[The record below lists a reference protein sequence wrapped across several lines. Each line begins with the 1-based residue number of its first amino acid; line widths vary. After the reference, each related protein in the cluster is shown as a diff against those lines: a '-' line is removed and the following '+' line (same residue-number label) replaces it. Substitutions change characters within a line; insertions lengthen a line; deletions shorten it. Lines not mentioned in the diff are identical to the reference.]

1 MTRMAMDLS
10 RELRPFFTE
19 KALSALDRAVV
30 QGAPDRPASTL
41 DVFLAVMEVDALAA
55 WWRIYPSF
63 REPEAPDA
71 ARYQDPQPHADDWWN
86 GRPITVTCACAI
98 RASVGLACNTVP
110 NLVPISVGVLA
121 LCLVG
126 LPATAASR
134 ALGVRSDDAHREL
147 LELVQEALVQGHWD
161 DIQELL
167 GACYAVPDPPAPGEP
182 GAPGLPAPGWL
193 DADDADLRR
202 MLDVTA
208 DRIEA
213 LIDALNQF
221 LRADSPERA
230 GELIEQHPELLSS
243 PFGKIIEDAIRAAE
257 QAGDREWALQMQVR
271 CHFRQSYRQLIDGP
285 PETIAGTERL
295 ADRDRVPDA
304 AAVAAPGERAAP
316 GRPGQPGTRT
326 AGSRLEER
334 LRQLQSTPEP
344 DVIRATDA
352 LAEAAELLAAAD
364 DLRTDERLLMMVG
377 GLHFMRWCADQDDGA
392 STDHQEELMVAM
404 ALLAPLYA
412 GSSSLLDRRLRRFL
426 HRERGRRPRP
436 DEHPASTALRAFLR
450 AARPADH
457 EWAELL
463 WQVSHLVYRGYRR
476 TDQGPALSEA
486 TALLGHAVTATPV
499 NDPDYPRRAA
509 TLGAWRLVRQRE
521 TSQPADLA
529 DALGRLRAGTAG
541 LPAHSSGL
549 PGALSAL
556 GSALDSLFEQE
567 HDLDALDAGIRA
579 HREALRNLP
588 EDGPRY
594 GALALR
600 LAAALLRY
608 HGRTR
613 QRPSLEEAITIL
625 RKAETAADRHGERSP
640 GVLIGLA
647 NNLGVAYTARYE
659 RTRDGADLDEAINAG
674 ERAVGIADDA
684 GAGVDERDR
693 AAACGTLGM
702 ALIERYVR
710 YANGRPADFLPPDD
724 ANRMLGQLLDE
735 ALGHLREAV
744 TRSPGGSPAYATAQA
759 NLGIGLLRA
768 REAGTPRDVVDE
780 ARAAFSAAADSR
792 AAAAPVRLLAS
803 LTAGRLTADHGDWQA
818 AAARLEAAIDL
829 LATAVPRGLR
839 REDREYQLSLLRDLG
854 CDAAACAWQAGDAAR
869 AVRLFERGRGV
880 LLAQEIGTPTELDRL
895 RACDHA
901 GAEKLARDF
910 AALQH
915 EVDKA
920 ERGELVS
927 DPGDWGKPTAAEER
941 RRLRGQREELLGQ
954 IRAIKGFEE
963 FGRPTGQV
971 DPRAVSDGGP
981 VVLLNVSRYGSAA
994 FLIRDAA
1001 VAVKVLPRLTPAMVR
1016 AMLAE
1021 LLIVTDRDKTG
1032 QLAAQPRLDHLL
1044 GSLWDTAVGP
1054 VLDELGITARLDPA
1068 KEAAGPRVWW
1078 CPGGL
1083 LSFLPLHAAGHH
1095 ATRSDAI
1102 PRTAIDRVISSYT
1115 PTLRVLERSRRA
1127 PAVADGQLLIV
1138 DPGTLGAE
1146 KVRRE
1151 AAWRK
1156 REGVKLL
1163 ADAAATR
1170 GAVRSGLE
1178 LREYRR
1184 VHFDGHAVSE
1194 LSNPSGSR
1202 LELYGEERLPL
1213 TDVIALRLD
1222 HADFAFLAACSTYQG
1237 GTMLADEAIHL
1248 GGAFQLA
1255 GYRHVVGTLWPVKST
1270 PTADRIAAVVHQAIA
1285 GSEGVAATPAALH
1298 RATRQ
1303 QRDAAPGMPSLWAP
1317 YVHGGS

>member
-1 MTRMAMDLS
+1 MDLS
-10 RELRPFFTE
+10 RELRSFFTE
-19 KALSALDRAVV
+19 KALSALDRAVI
-30 QGAPDRPASTL
+30 QSAPDRPASTL

-55 WWRIYPSF
+55 WWRIYPPF

-98 RASVGLACNTVP
+98 RAGVGLACNTVP
-110 NLVPISVGVLA
+110 NLVPISAGVLA

-161 DIQELL
+161 DIQEFL
-167 GACYAVPDPPAPGEP
+167 GACYAVPDPPASAGL

-193 DADDADLRR
+193 EADDPDLQR
-202 MLDVTA
+202 MLDAAA

-213 LIDALNQF
+213 LLDALNQF

-243 PFGKIIEDAIRAAE
+243 AFDKIIEDGIRAAE
-257 QAGDREWALQMQVR
+257 QAGDRNWALQMQVR
-271 CHFRQSYRQLIDGP
+271 RHFRHTYRQLIDGP
-285 PETIAGTERL
+285 PERIAGAERL
-295 ADRDRVPDA
+295 ADHDRIHDA
-304 AAVAAPGERAAP
+304 ETEAAPEERDVP
-316 GRPGQPGTRT
+316 ERPGQPGTRS
-326 AGSRLEER
+326 AGSRLEAR

-344 DVIRATDA
+344 DVVRAPDA
-352 LAEAAELLAAAD
+352 VAEAAELLAAAD
-364 DLRTDERLLMMVG
+364 DLRTDERLLVMVG
-377 GLHFMRWCADQDDGA
+377 GLHFMRWCADQDEQDDGESA
-392 STDHQEELMVAM
+392 DHQEELMVAM
-404 ALLAPLYA
+404 ALLAPPYA
-412 GSSSLLDRRLRRFL
+412 AHSGLLDRKLRKFL

-436 DEHPASTALRAFLR
+436 DDHPASTALRAFLR
-450 AARPADH
+450 ARGSADH

-463 WQVSHLVYRGYRR
+463 WQVSLLVYRGYQR
-476 TDQGPALSEA
+476 TNQGPALSEA

-499 NDPDYPRRAA
+499 NDPDYSRRAA
-509 TLGAWRLVRQRE
+509 TLGTWRLVRQHQTR
-521 TSQPADLA
+521 QPADLD
-529 DALGRLRAGTAG
+529 DAIGQLRTGTAG
-541 LPAHSSGL
+541 LLTHSSGL
-549 PGALSAL
+549 PRALSAL

-588 EDGPRY
+588 EDDPHY
-594 GALALR
+594 GELALR

-613 QRPSLEEAITIL
+613 QRPSLDEAITIL
-625 RKAETAADRHGERSP
+625 RKAETAADRREGHSP
-640 GVLIGLA
+640 GVLVGLA
-647 NNLGVAYTARYE
+647 NNLSVAYTALYE
-659 RTRDGADLDEAINAG
+659 RTRDGVDLDEAINAG

-693 AAACGTLGM
+693 AAAYGTLGM

-710 YANGRPADFLPPDD
+710 YANGHPADFLPPDD
-724 ANRMLGQLLDE
+724 ANRILGQLLDE
-735 ALGHLREAV
+735 ALEHLHEAV
-744 TRSPGGSPAYATAQA
+744 TQSPGGSPEYATAQA

-768 REAGTPRDVVDE
+768 REVGTPRGVVDE
-780 ARAAFSAAADSR
+780 ARGAFSAAADSH
-792 AAAAPVRLLAS
+792 AATAPVRLLAS
-803 LTAGRLTADHGDWQA
+803 LTAGRLTADRGDWQA

-854 CDAAACAWQAGDAAR
+854 CDAAACAWQAGDAER
-869 AVRLFERGRGV
+869 AVSLFERGRGV
-880 LLAQEIGTPTELDRL
+880 LLAQEMGTPTETGRL
-895 RACDHA
+895 RVHDR
-901 GAEKLARDF
+901 ELADKF
-910 AALQH
+910 TALQ
-915 EVDKA
+915 EKIAAA
-920 ERGELVS
+920 ERGDLSS
-927 DPGDWGKPTAAEER
+927 DPGDWARPTAAEKR
-941 RRLRGQREELLGQ
+941 KRLRGQRNELLEQ
-954 IRAIKGFEE
+954 IRTIEDFEE
-963 FGRPTGQV
+963 FGGPAAAA
-971 DPRAVSDGGP
+971 DLRAVGGEGP
-981 VVLLNVSRYGSAA
+981 VALLNVSKYGSAA

-1001 VAVKVLPRLTPAMVR
+1001 VAARELPALTPATVR

-1021 LLIVTDRDKTG
+1021 LLIVTDLSKTH
-1032 QLAAQPRLDHLL
+1032 QWAAQLRLDHLL
-1044 GSLWDTAVGP
+1044 GWLWDSVVGP
-1054 VLDELGITARLDPA
+1054 VLDHLGITRRLDQHDKPDG
-1068 KEAAGPRVWW
+1068 KTEGPRIWW
-1078 CPGGL
+1078 CPAGL

-1102 PRTAIDRVISSYT
+1102 PQTAIDRVISSYT

-1127 PAVADGQLLIV
+1127 SARTSGQLLVV

-1146 KVRRE
+1146 DDRRK

-1156 REGVKLL
+1156 RKGDKLL
-1163 ADAAATR
+1163 MDAAATR
-1170 GAVRSGLE
+1170 SAVQSDLE
-1178 LREYRR
+1178 LREYGR
-1184 VHFDGHAVSE
+1184 VHFDCHATSE

-1202 LELYGEERLPL
+1202 LELYGAEQLAL
-1213 TDVIALRLD
+1213 ADVIALRLD

-1237 GTMLADEAIHL
+1237 GTTLADEAIHL

-1255 GYRHVVGTLWPVKST
+1255 GYRHVVGTLWPMKST
-1270 PTADRIAAVVHQAIA
+1270 PTADRIAAAVHQAIA

-1317 YVHGGS
+1317 YVHSGS